1 MNRPVIA
8 IFGGSRCSP
17 RDWEYQ
23 EAERLGHQLAEA
35 GYVVCTGGYTGVMEA
50 ANRGAWR
57 AGGESWGVT
66 ADIFPDPPNPYL
78 SREIRTR
85 DVLERLQ
92 IISELAHGFIA
103 LRGGIGTLAEVTLFW
118 NLALLDQARTSK
130 PLILLGECWEP
141 ILRELLA
148 HLAFRPKDLMALIRV
163 PSAEDAVREISRRVP
178 RVLFAP
184 REEGP

>member
-1 MNRPVIA
+1 MGRPVIA

-23 EAERLGHQLAEA
+23 EAERLGQQLAET
-35 GYVVCTGGYTGVMEA
+35 GYIVCTGGYAGVMEA

-66 ADIFPDPPNPYL
+66 VDIFSEPPNPYL

-92 IISELAHGFIA
+92 VVNELAHGFIA
-103 LRGGIGTLAEVTLFW
+103 LRGGIGTLAEVALFW

-141 ILRELLA
+141 ILTGLLA

-163 PSAEDAVREISRRVP
+163 PSAEEAVREISRRVP
-178 RVLFAP
+178 RAICAP
-184 REEGP
+184 HEGGR